1 MKKDKVYHLVAGFVI
16 AFAISFWRPD
26 AGLFAA
32 IAAGVLKEVY
42 DKYVKKTEADPLD
55 TIATTVGGI
64 VGAAASILIQNIF

>member
-1 MKKDKVYHLVAGFVI
+1 MKRDKVYHLIAGFII

-26 AGLFAA
+26 SGLFAA

-42 DKYVKKTEADPLD
+42 DKYVKRTEADPLD

-64 VGAAASILIQNIF
+64 VGAVVYILIQNIF